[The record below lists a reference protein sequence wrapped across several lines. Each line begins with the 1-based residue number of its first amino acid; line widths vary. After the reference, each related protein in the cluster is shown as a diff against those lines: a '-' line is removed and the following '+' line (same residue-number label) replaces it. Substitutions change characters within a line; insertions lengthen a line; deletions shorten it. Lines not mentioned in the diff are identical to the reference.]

1 MTNRTRR
8 GVLRLSAL
16 VAASS
21 LAGCASL
28 SSTGTDPTTD
38 GPTDGPPITDPPT
51 DTQTTVP
58 SGQRID
64 DWQYEPGDLGRGGG
78 TTGGGGKGGS
88 GTMTSTPMATAEA
101 DASDSSRDNVG
112 LAAGGAKDVV
122 TFRRNIEEGY
132 LPIPSSIPYEGLF
145 YDYYFDTGESGDCD
159 ATFCPAYSPAVSED
173 PLADETERYFT
184 VGLDS
189 GLSQSEFSRKKLN
202 LVVVLDVSG
211 SMSSAFDEYYYD
223 RFGNKKE
230 VEDHTDRPKIE
241 VAKNALVSLTEQ
253 LRPGDRFGVVLYND
267 NSTVAKPLNP
277 VAETDMDAIRDHI
290 REDVQADGGT
300 RLSGGLYD
308 AADLLSEYA
317 DADQREWENRMIV
330 LTDAMPNLG
339 DTGEGS
345 LEDTLE
351 DYAEDS
357 IHSTFVGVGVDFNT
371 EIVDGITSV
380 RGANYYSVHSADQF
394 EQRVADE
401 FEYMVTPLVYDLEL
415 ELDAPEASVAKVYG
429 STAAEDATGD
439 LVKVNTLFPSPKR
452 EGRAKG
458 GVVLVKL
465 ADAAESEV
473 DLTASWVTRDGTA
486 HETTETVEI
495 PDRDPD
501 YYANSGIHK
510 AVLLTRYADL
520 MKSWTIAEREGDDEA
535 PVSEDE
541 GIEPPEDDY
550 SGEWEQQSDPLTVSE
565 TYRERFDRFA
575 GYFRDEMDAL
585 GDETL
590 EQELEI
596 LRTLADYD
604 G

>member
-1 MTNRTRR
+1 MTNRSRR
-8 GVLRLSAL
+8 QVLRLGAL
-16 VAASS
+16 VAAGG

-28 SSTGTDPTTD
+28 SGDGGAGTTGRPTDAPTD
-38 GPTDGPPITDPPT
+38 VPPTDGTPT
-51 DTQTTVP
+51 PTQTKAP
-58 SGQRID
+58 PGQRID
-64 DWQYEPGDLGRGGG
+64 DWQYDPKDLGQ
-78 TTGGGGKGGS
+78 GGGKGGS
-88 GTMTSTPMATAEA
+88 GGSKNASATYTAMATNAP
-101 DASDSSRDNVG
+101 SSGNVG

-122 TFRRNIEEGY
+122 TFRRNVEEGF

-145 YDYYFDTGESGDCD
+145 YDYYFDTGGSGNCN

-211 SMSSAFDEYYYD
+211 SMSSSFDEYYYD

-230 VEDHTDRPKIE
+230 VENHTDDPKIE
-241 VAKNALVSLTEQ
+241 VAKEALASLTEQ
-253 LRPGDRFGVVLYND
+253 LRPGDRFGVVLYN
-267 NSTVAKPLNP
+267 NESTVAKPLNP
-277 VAETDMDAIRDHI
+277 VAETDMDAIRGHI
-290 REDVQADGGT
+290 EEDIEAGGGT
-300 RLSGGLYD
+300 RLSGGLTD
-308 AADLLSEYA
+308 AEELLAEYA

-339 DTGEGS
+339 DTDEGS
-345 LEDTLE
+345 LEETLE
-351 DYAEDS
+351 GYAEDS
-357 IHSTFVGVGVDFNT
+357 IHTTFVGVGVDFNT

-380 RGANYYSVHSADQF
+380 RGANYYSVHSADEF

-401 FEYMVTPLVYDLEL
+401 FEYMVTPLVYDLQL

-429 STAAEDATGD
+429 STAAEDATED

-452 EGRAKG
+452 EGKAKG

-465 ADAAESEV
+465 ADAAGSEL
-473 DLTASWVTRDGTA
+473 DLTASWVTRDGKT
-486 HETTETVEI
+486 HETTETVAI

-520 MKSWTIAEREGDDEA
+520 MKSWMIAEREGDDEA
-535 PVSEDE
+535 PVSKSE

-550 SGEWEQQSDPLTVSE
+550 DDRWEQQSEPLTVSE

-575 GYFRDEMDAL
+575 GYFRDEMNAL
-585 GDETL
+585 GDESL
-590 EQELEI
+590 EQELEL
-596 LRTLADYD
+596 LRKLADYD